1 MDFNQLLSITV
12 STANFYAI
20 WLILSLSLNYEYGYT
35 GILNFGKVLFFSLG
49 AYASGFLAANMANLM
64 AGVSVDICSV
74 EAVQLRLDMARA
86 FPHMP
91 FLLFTASLVLGA
103 SLSAAV
109 AYLLYLS
116 TSRIKEGFVLGI
128 VLLAAGETSRIVVRN
143 YEPVVCGYH
152 GLVGIPNPYTAAG
165 DPTTASYLLSIT
177 IWIIAGLTFVFIN
190 RLTSTPYGR
199 KLKAIRDNELAADI
213 YGKKP
218 SPERRKVLMI
228 GSAMAGVAGVLYA
241 YYLGFVAA
249 DDFTSLKTF
258 DIWVAVMLGGVG
270 NHLGAVVGS
279 LAVTLIDRGTRM
291 LRGFL
296 ATLSIPLETLYLRWI
311 IVGVLMLLILL
322 YRPAGIFPEK
332 SIKTPGLL
340 GIIEKIRRE
349 KT

>member
-1 MDFNQLLSITV
+1 MDFNQLISIIV

-49 AYASGFLAANMANLM
+49 AYSSGFLAANLANIM
-64 AGVSVDICSV
+64 AGVSFDICSV
-74 EAVQLRLDMARA
+74 EAVQLRLDLAKA
-86 FPHMP
+86 VPQLP
-91 FLLFTASLVLGA
+91 LLVFVASLIMGA
-103 SLSAAV
+103 ALSAAV
-109 AYLLYLS
+109 AYLLYIS

-128 VLLAAGETSRIVVRN
+128 ILLSAGETSRIVVRN

-165 DPTTASYLLSIT
+165 DPTSASFLLSIT
-177 IWIIAGLTFVFIN
+177 IWVIAGVAFLFIN
-190 RLTSTPYGR
+190 KLTATPYGR

-218 SPERRKVLMI
+218 SHERRKVLMI

-270 NHLGAVVGS
+270 NHLGAVTGS
-279 LAVTLIDRGTRM
+279 LVVTLIDRGTRV
-291 LRGFL
+291 LRVFL
-296 ATLSIPLETLYLRWI
+296 ANLSIPLETLYLRWI
-311 IVGVLMLLILL
+311 IVGVLMLLILM
-322 YRPAGIFPEK
+322 YRPAGIIPEK
-332 SIKTPGLL
+332 SIKTLGLL
-340 GIIEKIRRE
+340 RIIERIKRE